1 MSRQYELEAL
11 ALEIAAA
18 PAVQAAREQA
28 RQVMLAAPEARTP
41 AGLAALDNALE
52 QHLHA
57 AVHRAVVADPERP
70 EVLAVSQ
77 YAHELRGQAFPAAL
91 HGGLENPD
99 NIYRIMPL
107 DGRRRYELHGRRR
120 GAAPAQVTYDL
131 MDSVPGVRSI
141 GRQIGLLK
149 SENMTVDEDGRF
161 VIHIDSAPAA
171 GRANHLRSTPDTRAL
186 MVRDTLSDWNT
197 QLQDELRIVCLDPP
211 TTPEKTREQLIDEAA
226 RLVVSFTTFWIDFRR
241 GYLAENSHRQVNM
254 PDLPEVRPGG
264 WGFISNTAFRVAE
277 DEALVITAH
286 PFEARYH
293 SILLGDPWWVGMDC
307 AQHLGSLN
315 ASQAA
320 PNADGSYTYV
330 IATSDPG
337 VHNWLDTAG
346 LSDGYIQI
354 RWQGLS
360 PSITSAEGAIRGA
373 RLLKRSELRAALPP
387 ETLWLDAAQRRE
399 QLAQR
404 HASYRRRLDIA

>member
-11 ALEIAAA
+11 ALEIAAT
-18 PAVQAAREQA
+18 PQLQAARERA
-28 RQVMLAAPEARTP
+28 RQIMLAAPEAQTP
-41 AGLAALDNALE
+41 AGQAALDNALD

-57 AVHRAVVADPERP
+57 AVHRVVNADPNRP

-77 YAHELRGQAFPAAL
+77 YAHELRGQSFPPAL

-99 NIYRIMPL
+99 NVYRIIPL
-107 DGRRRYELHGRRR
+107 DGTARFELHGRRR
-120 GAAPAQVTYDL
+120 GRSPAQVTYDL

-149 SENMTVDEDGRF
+149 SDDLQVDANGGY
-161 VIHIDSAPAA
+161 VISIDDAPAN

-186 MVRDTLSDWNT
+186 MIRDTLSDWDA
-197 QLQDELRIVCLDPP
+197 QLQDELRIVRLDAP
-211 TTPEKTREQLIDEAA
+211 TQPAKTRQQLIEDAA
-226 RLVVSFTTFWIDFRR
+226 ALALSFTEFWIDFRR
-241 GYLAENSHRQVNM
+241 GYLADNSHRRVNT
-254 PDLPEVRPGG
+254 PDVPEVRPGG
-264 WGFISNTAFRVAE
+264 WGFISNTAFRVAD
-277 DEALVITAH
+277 DEALIITAH

-307 AQHLGSLN
+307 AQHAGSLN
-315 ASQAA
+315 TAQARA
-320 PNADGSYTYV
+320 NADGTYSYV

-346 LSDGYIQI
+346 LTDGYIQI

-360 PSITSAEGAIRGA
+360 PSVTSAEGAIRGA
-373 RLLKRSELRAALPP
+373 QVVKRSELQSALPP
-387 ETLWLDAAQRRE
+387 DTVWLTPQQRQDQMR
-399 QLAQR
+399 AR
-404 HASYRRRLDIA
+404 RTSYQRRLDIA